1 MAFPFFDIVGK
12 THISD
17 PGRLHIG
24 TKGATKHA
32 HGEHAHRHHHSGRKQ
47 LLHRVSAPFLISGA
61 IISARS
67 ENVNG

>member
-17 PGRLHIG
+17 PGKLHIG

-32 HGEHAHRHHHSGRKQ
+32 HGEHAHRHHHIDNGKN
-47 LLHRVSAPFLISGA
+47 
-61 IISARS
+61 IIVHGTSPNFR
-67 ENVNG
+67 

>member
-32 HGEHAHRHHHSGRKQ
+32 HGEHAHRHHHIDNGKNIIV
-47 LLHRVSAPFLISGA
+47 HGAFPFF
-61 IISARS
+61 R
-67 ENVNG
+67 